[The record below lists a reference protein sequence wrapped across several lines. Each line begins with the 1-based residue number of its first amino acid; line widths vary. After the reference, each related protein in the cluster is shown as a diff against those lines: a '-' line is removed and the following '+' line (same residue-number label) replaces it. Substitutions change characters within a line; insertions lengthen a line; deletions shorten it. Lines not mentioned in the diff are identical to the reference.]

1 MVSHQR
7 QKKTEVTMTLLT
19 LARLR
24 VRLRGRTTTHYGE
37 YGKGTLIGVALTEAY
52 GPKGNTPTQ
61 YSEYK

>member
-1 MVSHQR
+1 MSKWLNGTQSRDEMDLHQR

-37 YGKGTLIGVALTEAY
+37 YGKGTLTGVA
-52 GPKGNTPTQ
+52 
-61 YSEYK
+61 